1 MHNVDIV
8 EQFGNG
14 ETVVARASTCDQVRR
29 RGIEPE
35 GEKPP
40 PLGRESEVLYRTVVV
55 YKWNPYGLNQGFEEV
70 PYGIEFQRTVVY

>member
-14 ETVVARASTCDQVRR
+14 ETVVARESTCDQVRR

-40 PLGRESEVLYRTVVV
+40 PLGRESEVLYRTGVV
-55 YKWNPYGLNQGFEEV
+55 YK
-70 PYGIEFQRTVVY
+70 